1 MEKCTDTVVD
11 WMIRCNVINEADK
24 ELYKY
29 ALHSLIL
36 LVSPL
41 ILAGGI
47 GFGLGS
53 VKHGVALIFPF
64 MVLRKFSGGY
74 HAKKLHTCIMGSGFL
89 LFLCIMLSTHMQC
102 DWKLAIATGIA
113 SVSLIVFSPID
124 NENRR
129 LDTDEKRTYKK
140 ITVFCVIFF
149 GLLDI
154 VLFLLGKYIYTICF
168 SVGILLT
175 AGLQAPYIVKKMHK
189 LTKNGRKMS
198 FDVKRVEIMAKIK
211 IMRVVIGFTKKE
223 KRKRGNNHVKKEISS
238 GNSSSNGSNHVILS
252 TGNGKEK
259 FLFI

>member
-29 ALHSLIL
+29 ALHSLLL

-64 MVLRKFSGGY
+64 MFLRKFRGGY

-89 LFLCIMLSTHMQC
+89 LFLCIMVSMHMQC

-113 SVSLIVFSPID
+113 SVSLIAFSPID
-124 NENRR
+124 
-129 LDTDEKRTYKK
+129 
-140 ITVFCVIFF
+140 IFF

-175 AGLQAPYIVKKMHK
+175 AGLQAPYIVKKMRK
-189 LTKNGRKMS
+189 STKNG
-198 FDVKRVEIMAKIK
+198 
-211 IMRVVIGFTKKE
+211 
-223 KRKRGNNHVKKEISS
+223 
-238 GNSSSNGSNHVILS
+238 L
-252 TGNGKEK
+252 
-259 FLFI
+259 

>member
-1 MEKCTDTVVD
+1 MEKCTDTVVN
-11 WMIRCNVINEADK
+11 WMIRCNAIKETDK

-29 ALHSLIL
+29 ALYSFFLLI
-36 LVSPL
+36 SPL

-89 LFLCIMLSTHMQC
+89 LFLCIMLSMHMQC
-102 DWKLAIATGIA
+102 DWKLAIATVIA
-113 SVSLIVFSPID
+113 SVSLIAFSPID
-124 NENRR
+124 SENRR

-140 ITVFCVIFF
+140 IIVFCVIFF

-154 VLFLLGKYIYTICF
+154 ALFLLGKYVYTICF

-175 AGLQAPYIVKKMHK
+175 TGLQVPCIIKKMCK
-189 LTKNGRKMS
+189 STKN
-198 FDVKRVEIMAKIK
+198 KR
-211 IMRVVIGFTKKE
+211 
-223 KRKRGNNHVKKEISS
+223 
-238 GNSSSNGSNHVILS
+238 
-252 TGNGKEK
+252 
-259 FLFI
+259 

>member
-1 MEKCTDTVVD
+1 MKKRVTKSVAKGMKAALDVVLQT
-11 WMIRCNVINEADK
+11 EANTASCIIMYQPKAPK
-24 ELYKY
+24 ELMNYRRNINGKIR
-29 ALHSLIL
+29 ATPSFTLPNPKPIPPARISGDTNSLLL

-53 VKHGVALIFPF
+53 VKLGVALIFPF
-64 MVLRKFSGGY
+64 MFLRKFSGGY

-89 LFLCIMLSTHMQC
+89 LFLCIMVSMHMQC

-113 SVSLIVFSPID
+113 SVSLIAFSPID
-124 NENRR
+124 SENRR

-175 AGLQAPYIVKKMHK
+175 AGLQAPYIVKKMRK
-189 LTKNGRKMS
+189 STKNG
-198 FDVKRVEIMAKIK
+198 
-211 IMRVVIGFTKKE
+211 
-223 KRKRGNNHVKKEISS
+223 
-238 GNSSSNGSNHVILS
+238 L
-252 TGNGKEK
+252 
-259 FLFI
+259 

>member
-89 LFLCIMLSTHMQC
+89 LFLCIMLSMHMQC

-129 LDTDEKRTYKK
+129 LDTNEKRTYKK
-140 ITVFCVIFF
+140 TTVFF
-149 GLLDI
+149 
-154 VLFLLGKYIYTICF
+154 GKYIYTICF

-175 AGLQAPYIVKKMHK
+175 AGLQAPYIVKKMRK
-189 LTKNGRKMS
+189 STKNGRKMS